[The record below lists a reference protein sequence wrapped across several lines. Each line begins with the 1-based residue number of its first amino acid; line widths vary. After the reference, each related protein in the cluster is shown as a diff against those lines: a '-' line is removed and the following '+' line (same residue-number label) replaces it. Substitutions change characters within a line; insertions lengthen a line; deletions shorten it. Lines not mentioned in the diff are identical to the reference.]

1 MEKYYAI
8 KSGLGYVMGLDVNG
22 SLQVGGSLLKTMYDD
37 ERYIRRLYNFI
48 IDNTDHEVHL
58 ETITLNIEAEEEK

>member
-8 KSGLGYVMGLDVNG
+8 KSGLGYVMGLDING
-22 SLQVGGSLLKTMYDD
+22 SLQVGGSLLKTMCDD
-37 ERYIRRLYNFI
+37 ECYVRRLYNFI

-58 ETITLNIEAEEEK
+58 ETITLNIEEEEN